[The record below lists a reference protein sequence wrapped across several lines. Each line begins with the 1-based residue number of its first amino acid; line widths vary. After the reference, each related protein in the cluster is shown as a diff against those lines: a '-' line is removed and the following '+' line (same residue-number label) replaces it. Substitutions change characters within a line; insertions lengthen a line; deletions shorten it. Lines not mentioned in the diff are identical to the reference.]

1 MIVLV
6 TGGARSG
13 KSTFAETYAARL
25 GQTGL
30 YIATA
35 QAFDEEMQERIAR
48 HRERRQQSGFGWETI
63 EEPYALADV
72 IRAARQRQDELAQR
86 QAVVV
91 VDCLIVWLSNWLI
104 RHEQEK
110 AFERTLAQV
119 DALVSAVRDFPG
131 TILLVTNEVGDGLVP
146 DYSLGRMFRDLAG
159 LMNQRMAAV
168 ADQVFLLTAGIPLEI
183 KRRAFRF

>member
-13 KSTFAETYAARL
+13 KSTFAEKYAAHL
-25 GQTGL
+25 GQSGV

-35 QAFDEEMQERIAR
+35 QAFDEELQERVAR
-48 HRERRQQSGFGWETI
+48 HRERRRTSAFCWETI

-72 IRAARQRQDELAQR
+72 IRSLGQRDELAQK

-104 RHEQEK
+104 RHEQDE
-110 AFERTLAQV
+110 AFARTLAQA
-119 DALVSAVRDFPG
+119 DELIAAVEDFPG
-131 TILLVTNEVGDGLVP
+131 TILFVTNEVGAGLVP
-146 DYSLGRMFRDLAG
+146 EYPLGRMFRDLAG
-159 LMNQRMAAV
+159 LMNQRLAAV
-168 ADQVFLLTAGIPLEI
+168 ADQVFLLTAGIPLEL
-183 KRRAFRF
+183 KSRAFRF

>member
-13 KSTFAETYAARL
+13 KSTFAETYAAHL
-25 GQTGL
+25 GKAGV

-35 QAFDEEMQERIAR
+35 QAFDEEMRERIAR
-48 HRERRQQSGFGWETI
+48 HRARRQQSGFLWETV

-72 IRAARQRQDELAQR
+72 IRSLQQRDEFKQN
-86 QAVVV
+86 QAVVL

-104 RHEQEK
+104 RHEQEQ
-110 AFERTLAQV
+110 AVERTLAQV
-119 DALVSAVRDFPG
+119 DELIAALQHFPG
-131 TILLVTNEVGDGLVP
+131 TILFVTNEVGDGLVP
-146 DYSLGRMFRDLAG
+146 EYPLGRMFRDLAG
-159 LMNQRMAAV
+159 LMNQRMAAA

-183 KRRAFRF
+183 KSKAFRF